1 MDVSTFKNLPIN
13 IDLLRVNDSDLTRI
27 EKINTGAIFDNS
39 TNFHPQGL
47 FSTTVF
53 GAVGSEFRSRRFGYI
68 DLGIT
73 ILHPLVYYAAINLKA
88 FYKQIAE
95 GKTLALFDPKT
106 KSFEKSVD
114 ATAQTGYH
122 FFISHVHELK
132 FEKNESDKRN
142 FLIDLFDK
150 AVKEGKHTMR
160 YVLVLPAGLRDYYVD
175 PDGKPQEDE
184 INTFYR
190 KLISQSAIVD
200 PVAVK
205 KSPEVYDNV
214 ASGLQDVSLELFVY
228 LKSLLEGK
236 HKLVLGKWLSRKIF
250 NSTRNVLSSSI
261 DKTNSIDDINRL
273 RYNECQ
279 VGIHQFARACVP
291 KSLYEIKNKYIKSVF
306 VENTTTAVLTNAKT
320 LRKEEVLNSHIQK
333 DYELWTSSQGL
344 EKVIASLGNLN
355 TRNFPVL
362 VNKGRHYLGLVYRD
376 EKYFKFFQ
384 DITELPDG
392 FDKTKVTPVTLGE
405 MVYMSLYHLNG
416 KYPGMITRYPITGYG
431 SIYPCYVKLATTMSS
446 FTLEELDDEW
456 KPSGNIA
463 SSFPDATSD
472 YFNTCSVHPS
482 HLGALSADFDGDTV
496 SLTMCLSDESI
507 QEITDYLDRKEY
519 YINDS
524 GSFSFSNSTDTLDTV
539 LAYIT

>member
-1 MDVSTFKNLPIN
+1 MDVTTFKNLPIN
-13 IDLLRVNDSDLTRI
+13 IDLLRVSDNDLTRI
-27 EKINTGAIFDNS
+27 EKIDTGAIFDSS

-53 GAVGSEFRSRRFGYI
+53 GAVGSEYRSRRFGYI
-68 DLGIT
+68 DLGVT
-73 ILHPLVYYAAINLKA
+73 IMHPLVYYAVINLKA

-95 GKTLALFDPKT
+95 GKTLAVFDPKT
-106 KSFEKSVD
+106 KSFEKSTD
-114 ATAQTGYH
+114 ATAQTGYQ

-142 FLIDLFDK
+142 FLIDLFEK
-150 AVKEGKHTMR
+150 SVKEGKHTMR

-184 INTFYR
+184 INSFYR

-200 PVAVK
+200 PIAVK
-205 KSPEVYDNV
+205 KTPEVYDNV

-250 NSTRNVLSSSI
+250 NSTRNVLSSAI
-261 DKTNSIDDINRL
+261 DKTNSIDDVNRL
-273 RYNECQ
+273 RYNESQ
-279 VGIHQFARACVP
+279 VGLHQFARACVP
-291 KSLYEIKNKYIKSVF
+291 KSLYEIKNKYIKMIF
-306 VENTTTAVLTNAKT
+306 VENTTTAFLTNAKT

-384 DITELPDG
+384 DITELPEG
-392 FDKTKVTPVTLGE
+392 FDKSKVAPVTLAE

-446 FTLEELDDEW
+446 FTLEELDEEW
-456 KPSGNIA
+456 KPSGNVA
-463 SSFPDATSD
+463 SSFPDARSD

-482 HLGALSADFDGDTV
+482 HLGALGGDFDGDTV
-496 SLTMCLSDESI
+496 SMTMCLTDESI
-507 QEITDYLDRKEY
+507 EEITAYLDRKEY
-519 YINDS
+519 YINDT